1 MKNKIINLHDSGL
14 FDLKTNFLDD
24 SVKQHVIQTV
34 TAQKHAAQQAMT
46 TYLPIDNA
54 LNELT
59 PEKLQALI
67 NAGDDVHG
75 ISTSRHIS
83 NVICFGEK
91 KIKDA
96 ILDDD
101 VAQLRRVV
109 DENVSE
115 RLQDI
120 FNCNH
125 RLAIASSGHF
135 WYPQGSYMGWH
146 TNSGAPGWRIYI
158 NYVEEPGKSFF
169 RYRHPVTGEIIT
181 LWDDVWNMRVFRVT
195 AEQPLWHCVYSDTN
209 RFSLGYVVKIPSQK
223 RRFLDRITK
232 LFS

>member
-14 FDLKTNFLDD
+14 FDLKTDFLDD
-24 SVKQHVIQTV
+24 SIKLHILQTV

-46 TYLPIDNA
+46 TYVPIDNA

-125 RLAIASSGHF
+125 RLSIASSGHF

-195 AEQPLWHCVYSDTN
+195 AERPLWHCVYSNTN